1 MPGGTEAGTR
11 GKMHHASWSKRRH
24 KFCLL
29 VCFWCTQKDVVMF
42 FFFFLF
48 SYVHGLDIYIYMFIY
63 IWIYLYNI
71 YNIWYTYL
79 ILTCFVNVW
88 LCYDCLCGVCCL
100 CCLCCF
106 FDSKKTR
113 RTVLVSTREMEGKT
127 DWKRSTHQFATVVW
141 VVLLSD
147 FFSFHP
153 YLLIILW
160 MWSLKPLYMIICY
173 IYIHIGMRN
182 PSQVVTS
189 RHPGWGLHPTVL
201 HLWSWGQVLLESTSN
216 EWSGGLDCWRTGVFR
231 FQMANVWVICS
242 CNSIINSALWHCEDG

>member
-1 MPGGTEAGTR
+1 
-11 GKMHHASWSKRRH
+11 
-24 KFCLL
+24 
-29 VCFWCTQKDVVMF
+29 MF
-42 FFFFLF
+42 MVL
-48 SYVHGLDIYIYMFIY
+48 IYIYICLFIFEYICIIY
-63 IWIYLYNI
+63 IIFG
-71 YNIWYTYL
+71 

-153 YLLIILW
+153 YLLIIL
-160 MWSLKPLYMIICY
+160 
-173 IYIHIGMRN
+173 
-182 PSQVVTS
+182 
-189 RHPGWGLHPTVL
+189 
-201 HLWSWGQVLLESTSN
+201 
-216 EWSGGLDCWRTGVFR
+216 
-231 FQMANVWVICS
+231 
-242 CNSIINSALWHCEDG
+242 